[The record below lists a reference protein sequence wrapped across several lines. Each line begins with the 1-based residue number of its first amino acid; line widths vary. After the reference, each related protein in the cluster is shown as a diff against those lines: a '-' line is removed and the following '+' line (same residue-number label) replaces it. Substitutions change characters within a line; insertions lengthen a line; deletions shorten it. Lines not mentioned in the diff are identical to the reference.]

1 MAFKIYTYTDPYS
14 LNKAVYWDEIKT
26 LPHFCVSR
34 TLVNGFV
41 DVMQDSI
48 EGLICQI
55 DDFVN
60 SDQVYRS
67 WTDNISLRIKQY
79 SFLTS
84 VFMDL
89 HAKKVI
95 DDSFFYSLQQ
105 NQNYFLDAIRLFV
118 ELDISAAVL
127 HPNMANREQRL
138 FIDILKHIQSNNNNL
153 FKFPQTPDLFK
164 VKTIIDTL
172 AEQELADF
180 NERNKNSE
188 SSYVNAKRAWLG
200 RSIQNTKKMKLKSI
214 VIHGI
219 HQFSPAQLRL
229 IIDLEKNGLEIIF
242 LFNYQKN
249 FPEIYSS
256 WDYIY
261 RNFNSSI
268 LHDTNVTEYKP
279 CALQNKSNALGT
291 ALGELCEG
299 RFKKNDLNFRAQYDL
314 YKNCELREF
323 GNVTEYATFI
333 SSQFDKALN
342 KFYDGLSVMER
353 ANKVFDTGSV
363 LRLLD
368 EQVYT
373 ANRDVHSLLKIYYP
387 QFSKDRHFLS
397 YPIGQ
402 FFSAIYRLWNWETG
416 EIDFDMPAIKECL
429 SSGILSA
436 GTAEQLL
443 RTAYHLDIILDD
455 IATYTEFR
463 TKVADVYL
471 ELYDEVI
478 ESKTDDRAFAVRQL
492 SIYNQYKIKKSD
504 IKILISAIVELNKV
518 AVFLFSNG
526 STREDYINFG
536 THFGNLEEF
545 IKKRQPE
552 LASEEERFLIAA
564 LLQRF
569 EQIKNTATN
578 FSGTFNDLRNGLYY
592 YLKQKNN
599 ENQVDWIVKNFEQI
613 DGDILQSK
621 GQFERGEKKVYH
633 FACVSDKDLSS
644 PINELLPWPLTD
656 TFIMK
661 AYSPIDLQFQVYY
674 AALGER
680 SNFLRYAL
688 FYGLYFNR
696 CDVRLSYV
704 KQYGDET
711 TEPYVLLKILG
722 VLPKAIPEDIVTETA
737 EMMITL
743 KSSDLSGV
751 KYDLIPMTSM
761 FLCPYRYFLE
771 FIMNNEPVIE
781 GSLLYQKLYENIL
794 VENTWKRIQRMQKQ
808 AVVMQLD
815 NIIKQE
821 SDLVAKYFWF
831 WKKTE
836 IDDLRK
842 RAFNYIKNNIV
853 DSDNGTIIK
862 AYDLFHSSFRKHYGK
877 ARFDIDISEFE
888 PKNAFPAY
896 EQLATRSLSIK
907 SYQLHKVPR
916 KEDEGTGHALLLNT
930 LDYLKGNVRK
940 DNAANASDWCV
951 YCPSREI
958 CFESYLQSL

>member
-14 LNKAVYWDEIKT
+14 LNKAVFWDKIKA

-48 EGLICQI
+48 EGLICQL

-60 SDQVYRS
+60 SDEVYRS

-79 SFLTS
+79 SYLTA
-84 VFMDL
+84 VFKDL
-89 HAKKVI
+89 LAKKII
-95 DDSFFYSLQQ
+95 DESFFSSLQQ

-118 ELDISAAVL
+118 ELNISAAGL
-127 HPNMANREQRL
+127 HPDMANREQCL
-138 FIDILKHIQSNNNNL
+138 FIDVLKQIQNGKTEL
-153 FKFPQTPDLFK
+153 FKFPKTPDLIK
-164 VKTIIDTL
+164 VKAIIDAL
-172 AEQELADF
+172 AEQELSDF
-180 NERNKNSE
+180 NDRNKTSK
-188 SSYVNAKRAWLG
+188 SAYVTVKRDWFG
-200 RSIQNTKKMKLKSI
+200 RSIKNTKSSELKSI
-214 VIHGI
+214 VIHGV

-229 IIDLEKNGLEIIF
+229 IIDLEKMGLEIIF
-242 LFNYQKN
+242 LYNYQMKY
-249 FPEIYSS
+249 PEIYSS

-261 RNFNSSI
+261 RYFNSPI
-268 LHDTNVTEYKP
+268 RHDTNVTEYKP
-279 CALQNKSNALGT
+279 NCLQNKSNALGT
-291 ALGELCEG
+291 AIGELCEG
-299 RFKKNDLNFRAQYDL
+299 RFKKNDPSFRAQYDL

-333 SSQFDKALN
+333 STQFDKALN

-353 ANKVFDTGSV
+353 ANKVLDTSAV

-416 EIDFDMPAIKECL
+416 EIDFDLPAIKECL
-429 SSGILSA
+429 SSGILGS

-443 RTAYHLDIILDD
+443 RTAYHINIILEN
-455 IATYTEFR
+455 ITTYTEFCD
-463 TKVADVYL
+463 KVANEYQ
-471 ELYDEVI
+471 ELYDDVQK
-478 ESKTDDRAFAVRQL
+478 SKVDDKAFTLRQL
-492 SIYNQYKIKKSD
+492 SIYNQYKIKNTD
-504 IKILISAIVELNKV
+504 IKNLVSAITELNTI

-552 LASEEERFLIAA
+552 LANEEERVLISA

-569 EQIKNTATN
+569 EQIKNTASN
-578 FSGTFNDLRNGLYY
+578 FSGTFNDLRQGLYY
-592 YLKQKNN
+592 YLKQKND

-633 FACVSDKDLSS
+633 FACVSDKDLSA

-656 TFIMK
+656 TFILK

-722 VLPKAIPEDIVTETA
+722 VLPEAVPEDIVTETA

-743 KSSDLSGV
+743 KPSDLNGV
-751 KYDLIPMTSM
+751 KYDRFQMTSM

-771 FIMNNEPVIE
+771 YIMNNDPVIE
-781 GSLLYQKLYENIL
+781 GSFLYQKLYENIL
-794 VENTWKRIQRMQKQ
+794 IENTWKKIQGNQKQ
-808 AVVMQLD
+808 AIAKRLD
-815 NIIKQE
+815 DIIRQE
-821 SDLVAKYFWF
+821 SDLIAKYFWF
-831 WKKTE
+831 WKFTE

-842 RAFNYIKNNIV
+842 RASNYIQNNII
-853 DSDNGTIIK
+853 SSGNGSIIR
-862 AYDLFHSSFRKHYGK
+862 AYDPAHSSFRKHYGK
-877 ARFDIDISEFE
+877 AKFDIDISEFE
-888 PKNAFPAY
+888 PQNAFPAF
-896 EQLATRSLSIK
+896 EQLTTRNYPNK
-907 SYQLHKVPR
+907 SYQLHKLP
-916 KEDEGTGHALLLNT
+916 KQEDEGSGHALLLNT
-930 LDYLKGNVRK
+930 MDYLKGKVRK
-940 DNAANASDWCV
+940 GNVPNASEWCV

-958 CFESYLQSL
+958 CYESYLQSL